1 MDNPR
6 AVPQFGQSPGQLRS
20 AYAGEQRGRS
30 VRRHARGGFATV
42 KGVVVG
48 AALAGAAVFA
58 FCVLTHQAFFW
69 QTAAWEAALV
79 GLAGGLLCRTAGGP
93 IAGGVLF
100 GLAYSGA
107 LFLRESEYNSI
118 KVLEPFL
125 PHREV
130 TLHGDFAMLA
140 SLAVCGALIGYFNSL
155 K

>member
-42 KGVVVG
+42 KGVLVG

-58 FCVLTHQAFFW
+58 FCVLTHQ
-69 QTAAWEAALV
+69 ALV

-107 LFLRESEYNSI
+107 LFLRESKYNSI
-118 KVLEPFL
+118 TVLEPFL